1 MSNVA
6 LKLQTFEG
14 PLDLLLHL
22 IEREKIDIYDIPI
35 VTVTEQY
42 MQYLRQMS
50 EFDLDTASEFLVMAA
65 TLLQIKS
72 RMMLPKQEIED
83 EEEIDPRQ
91 QLMEMLVEYRKIKKA
106 AAQLAEYK
114 LLADRYY
121 QRTPMFADI
130 VEKNIAPATIN
141 ELLEAYAAMRPALRQ
156 DEAYIEP
163 QAFSV
168 KEKMAHIMQL
178 LNQEPNGFLW
188 SDVFSTKL
196 SGERV
201 AVFLGILELLK
212 TGLIDIAQKEQFA
225 PIYILASHDERA
237 KDYDFSLQDSTVE

>member
-6 LKLQTFEG
+6 LKLQSFEG

-42 MQYLRQMS
+42 MEYLRQMS
-50 EFDLDTASEFLVMAA
+50 EFDMDTASEFLVMAA

-72 RMMLPKQEIED
+72 RMLLPKQETED

-106 AAQLAEYK
+106 AGQLAEYK
-114 LLADRYY
+114 LAADKFF
-121 QRTPMFADI
+121 QRTPMFANI
-130 VEKNIAPATIN
+130 VEKNLEPGVIGD
-141 ELLEAYAAMRPALRQ
+141 LLKAYAAMRPAIRN

-168 KEKMAHIMQL
+168 QEKMANIMQL
-178 LNQEPNGFLW
+178 LQKQPNGFLW
-188 SDVFSTKL
+188 SDLFQTNM

-212 TGLIDIAQKEQFA
+212 MGLIDIAQKEQFA
-225 PIYILASHDERA
+225 PIYILASHSEAA
-237 KDYDFSLQDSTVE
+237 KDYDFTMQED